1 MWFKFLKT
9 YVYFRTGKGLDK
21 TGTVIVLCKNEIPDM
36 QDLRDIML
44 GKAQKLESKF
54 RITYSMILSL
64 MRNKDMRIQDFMR
77 RSFSE
82 HKMTQAESPAVYE
95 AASVYL
101 NDKLEAFRRKSRQ
114 DAGSVQMCAY
124 CGGGGNDQ
132 QSRLMDYYH
141 TCADYDK
148 LFKELSEK
156 LHVNGLVFKSLTPG
170 RVVFVK
176 SRQVK
181 RDDETKKIE

>member
-1 MWFKFLKT
+1 
-9 YVYFRTGKGLDK
+9 
-21 TGTVIVLCKNEIPDM
+21 M
-36 QDLRDIML
+36 QDLREIML

-95 AASVYL
+95 AALVYL
-101 NDKLEAFRRKSRQ
+101 NDKLEAFRRKSKQ

-124 CGGGGNDQ
+124 CGGGGGGGNDQ
-132 QSRLMDYYH
+132 QTTRLMDYYH

-181 RDDETKKIE
+181 RDDETKKIEWVKKKPS